1 MRNQV
6 TANKDTWNTDSDGN
20 IRLSTTKNFKEIGIQ
35 QADTFAAMEIDG
47 SVVLVKIEMT
57 LK

>member
-1 MRNQV
+1 M
-6 TANKDTWNTDSDGN
+6 
-20 IRLSTTKNFKEIGIQ
+20 GIQ

>member
-1 MRNQV
+1 M

-20 IRLSTTKNFKEIGIQ
+20 IRLSTTKNFKEMGIQ